1 MKCINNIILYI
12 KYIRTNLK
20 ALSVS
25 VGGAHL
31 WNEVDSNL
39 RNTKNILL
47 FQHFKRGVLSTY
59 IIMISLIG
67 NLDV

>member
-47 FQHFKRGVLSTY
+47 FKTFQKGCTINIYNYDITDWES
-59 IIMISLIG
+59 
-67 NLDV
+67 

>member
-1 MKCINNIILYI
+1 MKCINNIILYS

-20 ALSVS
+20 ALYVS

-39 RNTKNILL
+39 RNSKNILL
-47 FQHFKRGVLSTY
+47 SKTFQKGCTINIHNYDITDWES
-59 IIMISLIG
+59 
-67 NLDV
+67 

>member
-25 VGGAHL
+25 VGGANL
-31 WNEVDSNL
+31 WNDVDSNL
-39 RNTKNILL
+39 RNTKI
-47 FQHFKRGVLSTY
+47 FYYFKRGVLSTY

-67 NLDV
+67 NHDV

>member
-25 VGGAHL
+25 VGGANL

-47 FQHFKRGVLSTY
+47 FQKGCTINIHNYDITDWES
-59 IIMISLIG
+59 
-67 NLDV
+67 

>member
-1 MKCINNIILYI
+1 MNCINNIILYI
-12 KYIRTNLK
+12 MYIRTNLK

-25 VGGAHL
+25 VGVANL

-47 FQHFKRGVLSTY
+47 SKTFQKGCTINIHNY
-59 IIMISLIG
+59 ITDWES
-67 NLDV
+67 